1 MYILCKDVVNW
12 EIVTANQRKKYVHDY
27 CDLLIVFG
35 SIIINSFKIRTSPL
49 FTILQ
54 NKQVI
59 IVYSFLFVQSNLC
72 IELVN
77 SLVKLT
83 PHPQVGNVLIES
95 LISHC
100 SPSPRSLR
108 ILPKNTTH
116 IRNQRTIPAYLLVCD
131 PLIRKFLRLK
141 KV

>member
-35 SIIINSFKIRTSPL
+35 SIIINSFKIRSSPL

-95 LISHC
+95 LFSHY
-100 SPSPRSLR
+100 SPSPPSLPNPAKKYHPHKKPTYYPPLTCYFV
-108 ILPKNTTH
+108 ILSFVNFF
-116 IRNQRTIPAYLLVCD
+116 A
-131 PLIRKFLRLK
+131 
-141 KV
+141 